1 MNMKNKEV
9 FALIFALYSTWFSIG
24 IYALFLQLYAFY
36 IIGASTLL
44 VGLLATIYFGINA
57 PTSIIG
63 GYLIDKYGEA
73 KILLLFSLGIL
84 AISNFITPL
93 YGNGYYLLFIRSL
106 QGVSTAIIVPLSN
119 LLGARLMGTG
129 KGIGVVNM
137 FGSLGFASAGLLG
150 GFLADYL
157 SYVPLFYIGGTVVFI
172 AFVNM
177 LLIPRKSYKVIG
189 SQKIEFKYIS
199 RIAPSI
205 WIIYIAYSLRFIA
218 AGGIWS
224 LFSLF
229 LFSIGGTNFL
239 VGLANSLNT
248 VTQVILFKKI
258 GEYSEGRGLKSF
270 KIGLILS
277 IIVFI
282 AYYLSG
288 NIYQILPFQ
297 VLLAFSWVFLYAG
310 ANVYI
315 IENTPREIQGTAL
328 GLLSMFNALSWIIG
342 SSLNGY
348 ISDIYG
354 SYKIYILIGV
364 FIAFL
369 GYLLVEFYQYVKR
382 KN

>member
-1 MNMKNKEV
+1 MKSKEV

-36 IIGASTLL
+36 VIGVSNLL
-44 VGLLATIYFGINA
+44 VGLLATIYFGVNA

-84 AISNFITPL
+84 AVSNFITPL

-106 QGVSTAIIVPLSN
+106 QGISTAIIVPLSN

-157 SYVPLFYIGGTVVFI
+157 SYIPLFYIGGIVVFI
-172 AFVNM
+172 AFINM
-177 LLIPRKSYKVIG
+177 MLIPRKSYNLVG

-199 RIAPSI
+199 RIASSI
-205 WIIYIAYSLRFIA
+205 WIIYIAYSLRIIA

-270 KIGLILS
+270 KIGLISS

-315 IENTPREIQGTAL
+315 IENTPSEIQGTAL

-354 SYKIYILIGV
+354 NYKIYILIGV
-364 FIAFL
+364 FIAFI
-369 GYLLVEFYQYVKR
+369 GYLLVEFYQHIKR